1 MVKKGGKMMNIID
14 NIDKENM
21 RDDLPE
27 FIAGDTVSLRIKV
40 VEGGKE
46 RLQQYEGVVIS
57 RKGSGINE
65 TFTVRKFSHGV
76 GVERTFPVHS
86 PRIQN
91 FEVVRKGD
99 VRRAKLYYLRER
111 KGKKARIKEKKAKR
125 EQSEERE
132 I

>member
-1 MVKKGGKMMNIID
+1 MNIID
-14 NIDKENM
+14 SIDQENM
-21 RDDLPE
+21 RDDIPE
-27 FIAGDTVSLRIKV
+27 FIAGDTVRLKIKV

-57 RKGSGINE
+57 RRGSGVTE

-86 PRIQN
+86 PRIEE
-91 FEVVRKGD
+91 FEVMRKGD

-111 KGKKARIKEKKAKR
+111 KGKKARIKEKKEKR
-125 EQSEERE
+125 K
-132 I
+132 

>member
-57 RKGSGINE
+57 RKGGGVSE
-65 TFTVRKFSHGV
+65 TLTVRKFSHGV
-76 GVERTFPVHS
+76 GVERIFPLHS
-86 PRIQN
+86 PKIAS
-91 FEVVRKGD
+91 FKVIRKGD
-99 VRRAKLYYLRER
+99 VSRAKLYYLRER
-111 KGKKARIKEKKAKR
+111 KGKKARIKEKR
-125 EQSEERE
+125 
-132 I
+132 

>member
-1 MVKKGGKMMNIID
+1 MKGGRLMNVID

-21 RDDLPE
+21 RDDIPE
-27 FIAGDTVSLRIKV
+27 FIAGDNVRLKIKV

-57 RKGSGINE
+57 RKGSGVNE

-86 PRIQN
+86 PRIEN
-91 FEVVRKGD
+91 FEVIRKGD

-111 KGKKARIKEKKAKR
+111 KGKKARIKEKRQKR
-125 EQSEERE
+125 EE
-132 I
+132 

>member
-1 MVKKGGKMMNIID
+1 MNIID
-14 NIDKENM
+14 NINKENM
-21 RDDLPE
+21 RDDIPD
-27 FIAGDTVSLRIKV
+27 FIAGDNVRLQIKV

-46 RLQQYEGVVIS
+46 RLQQFEGVVIS
-57 RKGSGINE
+57 RKGSGITE

-76 GVERTFPVHS
+76 GVERTLPVHS

-91 FEVVRKGD
+91 FEVIRKGD

>member
-1 MVKKGGKMMNIID
+1 MNIID
-14 NIDKENM
+14 SINKENM
-21 RDDLPE
+21 RDDIPE
-27 FIAGDTVSLRIKV
+27 FIAGDTVRLQVKV

-57 RKGSGINE
+57 RKGSGVTE

-86 PRIQN
+86 PRIQK
-91 FEVVRKGD
+91 FEVLRKGD

-111 KGKKARIKEKKAKR
+111 KGKKARIKEKKEKR
-125 EQSEERE
+125 K
-132 I
+132 